1 MHKFWA
7 ILFGA
12 VLLACALLF
21 VIAPIMGWWLPE
33 NHASFG
39 GSTDGLFYLI
49 LVITGI
55 TFIGVEF
62 VFVWALWRF
71 NARAGAKSEYTHGN
85 HKLEMIWTAVPS
97 VILLFI
103 AFTQVKAWA
112 DIKYQSR
119 MPDPDQVFEVSARQ
133 FEWRFRYP
141 VAEQL
146 SKMTTDW
153 KSTGGRVSAEW
164 DRKPQADDVH
174 VVNEVH
180 TWKGAKVR
188 MYLKTRDVLHSFFL
202 PNLRIKQ
209 DALPGKTIPV
219 WYDADETNCKYDS
232 ATNSWQF
239 IEGKAWELACA
250 ELCGWGHYKMRGH
263 LYVHENKEDYLHW
276 LSVAAEKQNTRKRE

>member
-1 MHKFWA
+1 VHKFWA

-12 VLLACALLF
+12 VLTACALLF
-21 VIAPIMGWWLPE
+21 VVAPIFGWWLPE

-49 LVITGI
+49 LAITGI
-55 TFIGVEF
+55 TFIGVEV

-71 NARAGAKSEYTHGN
+71 NARPGAKSEYTHGN

-146 SKMTTDW
+146 NKMTTDW
-153 KSTGGRVSAEW
+153 KSTGKDFAAAW
-164 DRKPQADDVH
+164 DKKPQADDVH

-180 TWKGAKVR
+180 TWKGSKVR

-219 WYDADETNCKYDS
+219 WYDADETNCKYDA

-276 LSVAAEKQNTRKRE
+276 LSSAAEKQNTRKRE